1 MRLAP
6 AVLAPVALALILLAA
21 PARAGVDAVLD
32 DHILPGTAAFA
43 EATQALGDLAIDFC
57 QPRDLAPLWNTAM
70 DAWVRIGHLRLG
82 PGEQAA
88 LTIAFWPDT
97 RSAGRRTLARMI
109 AARDPM
115 GVHID
120 EFPQVSAAA
129 RGLYALETLLYDP
142 DFNDYEPDSYSC
154 TLVSV
159 MAHDLATQAA
169 ALDTAWREKFAPELR
184 TAGEPGNATFLSR
197 AEAERALFTALHGGI
212 EFNAD
217 QRLGQPMGT
226 EDRPRPQR
234 AENWRSGRS
243 LRNLTLSLDSL
254 HAMAIALA
262 GHPIDAVDSAFDAAA
277 YFSLAVA
284 DPAFQDVTDPQN
296 RLHLESLQGRVRTIG
311 EVLVTEIGASMGIAP
326 GFNSLDGD

>member
-6 AVLAPVALALILLAA
+6 AILALTLVAA
-21 PARAGVDAVLD
+21 PALADVDAVLD
-32 DHILPGTAAFA
+32 DHVLPGTAAFA
-43 EATQALGDLAIDFC
+43 QATQALDDQAIDFC
-57 QPRDLAPLWNTAM
+57 QPQDLAPLWNSAM

-88 LTIAFWPDT
+88 LTIAFWPDE

-109 AARDPM
+109 AAQDPM
-115 GVHID
+115 GVHTD
-120 EFPQVSAAA
+120 DFPQVSAAA
-129 RGLYALETLLYDP
+129 RGLYALETMLYDP

-159 MAHDLATQAA
+159 MAHDLAAQAA
-169 ALDTAWREKFAPELR
+169 ALDEAWREKFAPELR
-184 TAGEPGNATFLSR
+184 TAGQPGNATFLSM
-197 AEAERALFTALHGGI
+197 AEAERALFTALHGGV
-212 EFNAD
+212 EFDAD

-243 LRNLTLSLDSL
+243 LRNLTLSLESL
-254 HAMAIALA
+254 HGMATALA
-262 GHPIDAVDSAFDAAA
+262 GQPVDAVDSAFDAAA
-277 YFSLAVA
+277 YFSLAIT
-284 DPAFQDVTDPQN
+284 DPAFQDVSDPQG

-311 EVLVTEIGASMGIAP
+311 EVLISEIGTSMGIAP
-326 GFNSLDGD
+326 GFNALDGD